1 MDTEGYYDDSVGGFV
16 YTSKAISDK
25 LARLMD
31 SRCAVIAEEWAIQ
44 EQIDQLQR
52 QLEAEQDP
60 MAEMTLASQ
69 IGELNEAIDEKEIEV
84 EKIDK
89 KISDFEN
96 LALSA
101 SIKDMDNE
109 QI

>member
-1 MDTEGYYDDSVGGFV
+1 METEEGYYDNSVGGFV
-16 YTSKAISDK
+16 YTSETIMNK
-25 LARLMD
+25 LNKLKD
-31 SRCAVIAEEWAIQ
+31 SRSALVAEEWSLQ

-60 MAEMTLASQ
+60 MAEMSLASQ
-69 IGELNEAIDEKEIEV
+69 IGELNEAIDEKEAEV

-89 KISDFEN
+89 KIRDYEN

-101 SIKDMDNE
+101 SIKGSDE
-109 QI
+109 